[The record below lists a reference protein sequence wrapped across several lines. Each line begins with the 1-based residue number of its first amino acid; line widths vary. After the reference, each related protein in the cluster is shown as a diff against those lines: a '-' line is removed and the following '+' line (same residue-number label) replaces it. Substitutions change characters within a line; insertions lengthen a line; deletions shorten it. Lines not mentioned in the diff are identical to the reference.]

1 MRLCLAWIGSAAV
14 AALACGPALAL
25 DAAGAQQVIDKFL
38 ASQSEPQTSASAA
51 QHVVADVNGD
61 GRPDIVLMWNVLG
74 PTYHYPKLTL
84 FLDAGRTY
92 RALTTDLQGQ
102 TERLTVK
109 GPAITVDT
117 MMLGP
122 NDARCCPT
130 RRAQMQF
137 RWQNGK
143 LVLLK

>member
-1 MRLCLAWIGSAAV
+1 MRTASIAFTSALLV
-14 AALACGPALAL
+14 ALSAHDALAL

-38 ASQSEPQTSASAA
+38 ATQNEPQASASAA
-51 QHVVADVNGD
+51 QHVIGDVNGD

-74 PTYHYPKLTL
+74 PTYFYPRLTL

-109 GPAITVDT
+109 GAAITVDT
-117 MMLGP
+117 LMLGP
-122 NDARCCPT
+122 NDPRCCPS
-130 RRAQMQF
+130 RKARMQF
-137 RWQNGK
+137 RWQGGK
-143 LVLLK
+143 LVMLK